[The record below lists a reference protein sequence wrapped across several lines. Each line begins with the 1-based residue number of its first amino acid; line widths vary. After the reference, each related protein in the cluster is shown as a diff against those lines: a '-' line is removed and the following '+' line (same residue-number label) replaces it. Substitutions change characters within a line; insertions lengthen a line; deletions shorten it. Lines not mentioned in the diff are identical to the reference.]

1 MRVVIIYAYYCKRIL
16 SDAIVSIKVGNLE
29 EKPTEGLLPMKNPLS
44 PLRKKRPRRKK
55 KRKKRPR

>member
-1 MRVVIIYAYYCKRIL
+1 MYNKRIL
-16 SDAIVSIKVGNLE
+16 SDSIVFIKVGNPE
-29 EKPTEGLLPMKNPLS
+29 EKPTEGLLQMKNPLS

>member
-1 MRVVIIYAYYCKRIL
+1 MYSKRIL

-44 PLRKKRPRRKK
+44 PLRKKRLRRKK
-55 KRKKRPR
+55 KRKKRLR